1 MEHPKGSPTGH
12 QSMMPGGK
20 GGPGRGHGSTGS
32 GNSGAG
38 RHQPLTPGRSR
49 GRGSGGLALSGP
61 KSRSNKRSEC
71 FITTACAEARGLP
84 DDCEQLRLLRLFREG
99 YVRDLPDGAEV
110 LAEYD
115 EKAPR
120 IVAAIGAL
128 PPSVAEAVWEWVFE
142 QIEVAVTHIRQW
154 RFDSAYRLY
163 AEACM
168 ELEALLLRHPERD
181 PERDPEP
188 DPGRH
193 TDPAPPVH
201 ARQTATQAEAS
212 QAPARKEKVEA

>member
-1 MEHPKGSPTGH
+1 MGH
-12 QSMMPGGK
+12 QSMMPGRR
-20 GGPGRGHGSTGS
+20 GGSGGGRGSIGL

-38 RHQPLTPGRSR
+38 RHQPLTQGRPR
-49 GRGSGGLALSGP
+49 GGGPGGLAASKP
-61 KSRSNKRSEC
+61 KSRPNKRSDC
-71 FITTACAEARGLP
+71 FITAACAEARGLP
-84 DDCEQLRLLRLFREG
+84 DDCEQLRILRLFRQG

-128 PPSVAEAVWEWVFE
+128 PPAVAEAVWEWVFE
-142 QIEVAVTHIRQW
+142 QIEAAVALIRQW

-181 PERDPEP
+181 PERDP
-188 DPGRH
+188 GRH
-193 TDPAPPVH
+193 TDPDPAPAVH